1 MLCLERRSYRHRA
14 PGPIQRAGLF
24 CAWGDASGT
33 TGATA
38 ALIARRGDEQKGASK
53 SVRAGLGR
61 GRRGTGSSRLRGAV
75 AGQTIIPRTRYLTDI
90 VHRPY
95 FRSHIAESSRMV
107 GGRIGEC
114 GRRHRQHSKDERQ
127 QE

>member
-1 MLCLERRSYRHRA
+1 MPCLERRSYRHRA
-14 PGPIQRAGLF
+14 PGPIQGAGRAPDTH
-24 CAWGDASGT
+24 CVSGA

-38 ALIARRGDEQKGASK
+38 ALVTRRRDEQKGASK
-53 SVRAGLGR
+53 GVRTGLGR
-61 GRRGTGSSRLRGAV
+61 GGRGTGGSRLRSCV
-75 AGQTIIPRTRYLTDI
+75 AGRTIIPRTRYLTDI
-90 VHRPY
+90 VHRLY

-114 GRRHRQHSKDERQ
+114 GRRHREHSKDERQ